1 MLALVLVRK
10 LMDRLFTKHELEVL
24 DDVMP
29 DSIRKKIEEEKGSD
43 EEDSED
49 QVRSLSPVT

>member
-10 LMDRLFTKHELEVL
+10 LMDRIFTKHELEVL

-29 DSIRKKIEEEKGSD
+29 DSIRKKIEEQKGSD